1 MKAAVKLFI
10 SIIIALLTG
19 FTGSLFTTPNI
30 QSWYVY
36 IQKSPYN
43 PPAWVFAPV
52 WTFLFILI
60 GISLFLLWKSRSEHK
75 KSAITFYFVQLI
87 LNLLW
92 SVLFFGLHNPVA
104 GFLDIILLWIF
115 ILICILKFKKVS
127 PAASCLFI
135 PYFLWVS
142 FASYLNFMVI
152 VLN

>member
-1 MKAAVKLFI
+1 MKAVVKLFI
-10 SIIIALLTG
+10 SIIIALLAG

-30 QSWYVY
+30 QSWYVH

-60 GISLFLLWKSRSEHK
+60 GISLFLLWNSKSEHK
-75 KSAITFYFVQLI
+75 KSAVILFFVQLI
-87 LNLLW
+87 LNSLW
-92 SVLFFGLHNPVA
+92 SVLFFGMHNPVM

-115 ILICILKFKKVS
+115 ILICILKFRKIS
-127 PAASCLFI
+127 HAASYLFI